1 MTGDHLSH
9 PSQLDDEACVWVER
23 FATGKGRRDDV
34 SALKEW
40 MARSPAHAEA
50 FDRISRT
57 WSSLDVVGT
66 TLATAG
72 LISRGRTQARPATAR
87 VSVGRRA
94 FLGGALAASAAGVA
108 VAMVR
113 PPLDLWPSLREL
125 TADIRTRPGERR
137 KLAFDQHVS
146 IDMNTRTSVTMGPT
160 GSEARLVTGE
170 VTVSAMRTETGFV
183 LAAMDGRVIAGDAR
197 FNVRITDD
205 DAVCATCIAGSLRV
219 EQHAKAIS
227 LTAGEQVTY
236 SDSGMAEPAKIDPG
250 TVTAWND
257 GIVVFDAAPVSQ
269 VITEINRYRPG
280 KIILTNDELG
290 RRLFSARLRVENIGN
305 VVRQIELAF
314 NARARALPGGIT
326 LLG

>member
-1 MTGDHLSH
+1 
-9 PSQLDDEACVWVER
+9 
-23 FATGKGRRDDV
+23 
-34 SALKEW
+34 
-40 MARSPAHAEA
+40 
-50 FDRISRT
+50 
-57 WSSLDVVGT
+57 
-66 TLATAG
+66 
-72 LISRGRTQARPATAR
+72 
-87 VSVGRRA
+87 
-94 FLGGALAASAAGVA
+94 
-108 VAMVR
+108 
-113 PPLDLWPSLREL
+113 
-125 TADIRTRPGERR
+125 
-137 KLAFDQHVS
+137 
-146 IDMNTRTSVTMGPT
+146 MNTRTSVTMGPT